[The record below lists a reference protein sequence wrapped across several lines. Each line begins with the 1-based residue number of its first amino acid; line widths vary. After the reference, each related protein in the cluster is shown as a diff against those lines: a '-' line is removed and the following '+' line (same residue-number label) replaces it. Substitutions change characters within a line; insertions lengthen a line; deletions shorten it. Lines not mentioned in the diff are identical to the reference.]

1 MERDSRI
8 PDEIEI
14 DAIVE
19 TTGEWSTNDV
29 KYLNYLQAI
38 KNLSIFKLSMLI
50 NAIILIIHL

>member
-1 MERDSRI
+1 MGRWQDS
-8 PDEIEI
+8 DEIEI

-38 KNLSIFKLSMLI
+38 KKFRYIQTGMLI
-50 NAIILIIHL
+50 NAIITIIHL